1 MRGVLRRG
9 SVRARAGGA
18 LLALLLVG
26 CVPAPEAASP
36 AAVVDAYFRFLGRDP
51 MRTLP
56 LLADAFHRRHG
67 LGVVTAGGAAA
78 AAPAPPPAPAAVSL
92 DRLQLG
98 WLAVQGRD
106 AFRALRDTLAIGP
119 LEVAQAGDRAEV
131 TVEVAPANAPPFV
144 QRFELRPEGAA
155 RGWRIAAIEQSD
167 VAAASL
173 PAAFVAYPNEATRR
187 RLAGGAGPER

>member
-1 MRGVLRRG
+1 APRAGVRGAGLGGAALLGREGELPAAGAAPGVPAARRRPGLAAPAHPRRAARAAGRDRRLRLRAHLVRVVVVRGVLRRG

-106 AFRALRDTLAIGP
+106 AFRALRDTLA
-119 LEVAQAGDRAEV
+119 
-131 TVEVAPANAPPFV
+131 
-144 QRFELRPEGAA
+144 
-155 RGWRIAAIEQSD
+155 
-167 VAAASL
+167 
-173 PAAFVAYPNEATRR
+173 
-187 RLAGGAGPER
+187 